1 MKKDT
6 VGAYLSDVV
15 VSMLFPVFAL
25 WFGPRYLLDG
35 KFLKGIVL
43 ILIVA
48 VELIVAL
55 LLLTS

>member
-48 VELIVAL
+48 VELIVVWS
-55 LLLTS
+55 LLT